1 MRTIGLM
8 SGTSLDG
15 VDGILCQW
23 QDNTDQDTGLS
34 QFAMPSVLA
43 FVHQDFDPQLRNEL
57 FALQTSGINELE
69 RAALAANG
77 VAMAYARVSQALL
90 KQAGLQPSDIRAT
103 GAHGQTVRHKP
114 PTSPQDPVENAYTIQ
129 LLNAAL
135 LSEQTQIATVHDLRS
150 RDIAA
155 GGQGAP
161 LVPALHASLFAK
173 KNHTQIVCNIGGI
186 ANISILHADGSVTGF
201 DTGPGNCL
209 MDYWATQHLGSSFD
223 KDGKFAASGFI
234 YEPLK
239 AKMLQ
244 DPYFTRGIPKSTG
257 RDLFNPEWLSALIEE
272 FEALAPAD
280 VQASLCELTAQSISN
295 AIKQHAPKAQQVW
308 VCGGGAFNHT
318 LMDRLEKLTGLPC
331 AATSVCGIP
340 EMQVEALAFAWLARA
355 YVLGKAANL
364 PSVTGAKGLRIL
376 GSYTPA

>member
-1 MRTIGLM
+1 MR
-8 SGTSLDG
+8 
-15 VDGILCQW
+15 
-23 QDNTDQDTGLS
+23 
-34 QFAMPSVLA
+34 
-43 FVHQDFDPQLRNEL
+43 HQPN
-57 FALQTSGINELE
+57 
-69 RAALAANG
+69 
-77 VAMAYARVSQALL
+77 
-90 KQAGLQPSDIRAT
+90 
-103 GAHGQTVRHKP
+103 
-114 PTSPQDPVENAYTIQ
+114 TSPEHPVENAYTIQ

-135 LSEQTQIATVHDLRS
+135 LREQTKIPTVHDLRS

-161 LVPALHASLFAK
+161 LVPAFHASLFGK

-209 MDYWATQHLGSSFD
+209 MDYWATQHLGCAFD

-234 YEPLK
+234 YQPLK

-308 VCGGGAFNHT
+308 VCGGGAFNPT

-331 AATSVCGIP
+331 AATSVCGVP

>member
-15 VDGILCQW
+15 VDGILCEW
-23 QDNTDQDTGLS
+23 NDNADQETGLS
-34 QFAMPSVLA
+34 QLAMPSVLS

-57 FALQTSGINELE
+57 FALQTSGSNELE

-90 KQAGLQPSDIRAT
+90 KQAGLQARDIRVT

-114 PTSPQDPVENAYTIQ
+114 NISPQHPVENAYTIQ

-135 LSEQTQIATVHDLRS
+135 LSEQTNIATVHDLRS

-161 LVPALHASLFAK
+161 LVPAFHASLFGK
-173 KNHTQIVCNIGGI
+173 KNHTQVVCNIGGI

-209 MDYWATQHLGSSFD
+209 MDYWATQYLGCAFD
-223 KDGKFAASGFI
+223 KDGAFAASGFI
-234 YEPLK
+234 NEPLQ

-244 DPYFTRGIPKSTG
+244 DPYFTRDIPKSTG
-257 RDLFNPEWLSALIEE
+257 RDLFNPPWLEAMLQE
-272 FEALAPAD
+272 FRALAPAD
-280 VQASLCELTAQSISN
+280 VQATLCELTAHSISD
-295 AIKQHAPKAQQVW
+295 AIKKHAPKAQQVW
-308 VCGGGAFNHT
+308 VCGGGAFNRT
-318 LMDRLEKLTGLPC
+318 LMGRLQKLTDLPC
-331 AATSVCGIP
+331 TATSAYGVP
-340 EMQVEALAFAWLARA
+340 EMQVETLAFAWLART
-355 YVLGKAANL
+355 YVLGKKANL